1 VRKFGGWANDANFRA
16 EEKNLRMSLAKAVYS
31 QSNPIVV
38 SAGHFR
44 TCIVRCLAS
53 LHKLSAWPDGISQNI
68 TTAAELPAMLTE
80 YDSPWH
86 LFGRHN
92 EVQYTCAQ
100 AAYRR

>member
-1 VRKFGGWANDANFRA
+1 
-16 EEKNLRMSLAKAVYS
+16 M
-31 QSNPIVV
+31 
-38 SAGHFR
+38 
-44 TCIVRCLAS
+44 AS

-92 EVQYTCAQ
+92 EVLYTWVQ